1 MSIFIPGQRLL
12 IRTADSKMAPN
23 KQPCVVRIFK
33 SIKKNQEGEQEEDRT
48 AGMESIR
55 TRVHHPEREQGKV
68 SKCFQGQPLPE
79 E

>member
-12 IRTADSKMAPN
+12 IRTADSN

-33 SIKKNQEGEQEEDRT
+33 SIKRNQEGEQEEDRT